1 MQYES
6 SGCLFPLHVGVFLSS
21 VISVFNNVKDQV
33 YCSLSDNFLQVSFTF
48 LYSFLRI
55 KSKTRTKKLYRKVAL
70 DVVGLFNANNIKMQR
85 KYSVVKHRPIS
96 KLLVLLKFTFLAF
109 CVAGPGVESA

>member
-1 MQYES
+1 MLECFYQVLS
-6 SGCLFPLHVGVFLSS
+6 VFLTMSR
-21 VISVFNNVKDQV
+21 IKFTAHYQIT
-33 YCSLSDNFLQVSFTF
+33 SFKCHLRF